1 MLLLDLTGVL
11 HQENVFLVDGLDTE
25 YVLVLGIRE
34 ALGLQFSSG
43 ALEGDVETRWE
54 GTVGIGDRTYLMTT
68 ALTAHASIVSDIQNP
83 KRTDRYRNFVGTK
96 HRVRL
101 RGGCNMIG

>member
-1 MLLLDLTGVL
+1 M
-11 HQENVFLVDGLDTE
+11 FLVDELDTE
-25 YVLVLGIRE
+25 SDGICACARDSGR
-34 ALGLQFSSG
+34 ALGLHFSSG

-83 KRTDRYRNFVGTK
+83 KRIDQYRNFVGTK